1 MGKKPNAFLAKY
13 EALMHHNMELQ
24 RQFTL
29 QQCEDIWL
37 IMLHDDF
44 GFGPARCQ
52 KAKQKFHDIFL
63 NFCKLCVEDGSS
75 DREIV
80 FTKASVDRKLQEALG
95 DAFKPWEE
103 RYPADKY
110 R

>member
-1 MGKKPNAFLAKY
+1 MPKKNAFLAKI
-13 EALMHHNMELQ
+13 EAQNHRNMELQ

-44 GFGPARCQ
+44 GFGPIRCQ
-52 KAKQKFHDIFL
+52 RAKEKFREIFL
-63 NFCKLCVEDGSS
+63 DFCKLCVEDGSS
-75 DREIV
+75 DKEVV
-80 FTKASVDRKLQEALG
+80 FTKASVDRKLQAALG
-95 DAFKPWEE
+95 DNFQPWDL
-103 RYPADKY
+103 RYPKEKF

>member
-1 MGKKPNAFLAKY
+1 MGKKPNAFLAKV
-13 EALMHHNMELQ
+13 EERMNHNMALQ
-24 RQFTL
+24 REFTM

-37 IMLHDDF
+37 IMLHEDF

-52 KAKQKFHDIFL
+52 KAQEKFRETLLD
-63 NFCKLCVEDGSS
+63 FCKLCVEDG
-75 DREIV
+75 DDDKEIV
-80 FTKASVDRKLQEALG
+80 YTKASVDRQLQGALG